1 MAMVCRSDKGVSSMN
16 WYAFDEQVHV
26 GVERSA
32 GGFSPMRIHLFVP
45 GHAGFLE
52 PSRQLRGRCFRSDA
66 EAAAAA
72 VDELRARRPKIF
84 AQ

>member
-1 MAMVCRSDKGVSSMN
+1 MN
-16 WYAFDEQVHV
+16 WYAFDEQIQV
-26 GVERSA
+26 GVEENS
-32 GGFSPMRIHLFVP
+32 GGFSAKRIHLFVP

-52 PSRQLRGRCFRSDA
+52 PSPQLRGRYFRSNADA
-66 EAAAAA
+66 ATAA